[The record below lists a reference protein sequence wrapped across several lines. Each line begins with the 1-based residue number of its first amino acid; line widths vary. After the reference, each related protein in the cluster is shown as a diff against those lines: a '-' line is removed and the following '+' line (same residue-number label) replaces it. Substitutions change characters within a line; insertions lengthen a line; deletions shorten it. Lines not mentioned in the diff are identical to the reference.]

1 MGSAAS
7 LPNAR
12 PELWSTDDVKAQAE
26 FFIKRDG
33 YLDQIERKKVDGSK
47 LSRLNPR
54 LFKKLG
60 FERIGWPSCGS
71 VTGELRRIY
80 RMYGEE
86 SDDSEAA
93 EDEEVSETVLL
104 KVDPQFTSPAV
115 WTVDHVCSRLE
126 AWGFGA
132 QVKAFRHARVDG
144 LLLLR
149 MLKYDIECVGVR
161 PKLAPGLLL
170 EVLSACQGVPAEAVV
185 QDELRPCADTFDVER
200 LTEST
205 ALPAADASGGDTV

>member
-60 FERIGWPSCGS
+60 FEPRR
-71 VTGELRRIY
+71 EKLR
-80 RMYGEE
+80 
-86 SDDSEAA
+86 
-93 EDEEVSETVLL
+93 
-104 KVDPQFTSPAV
+104 K
-115 WTVDHVCSRLE
+115 
-126 AWGFGA
+126 
-132 QVKAFRHARVDG
+132 
-144 LLLLR
+144 
-149 MLKYDIECVGVR
+149 
-161 PKLAPGLLL
+161 
-170 EVLSACQGVPAEAVV
+170 
-185 QDELRPCADTFDVER
+185 
-200 LTEST
+200 
-205 ALPAADASGGDTV
+205 